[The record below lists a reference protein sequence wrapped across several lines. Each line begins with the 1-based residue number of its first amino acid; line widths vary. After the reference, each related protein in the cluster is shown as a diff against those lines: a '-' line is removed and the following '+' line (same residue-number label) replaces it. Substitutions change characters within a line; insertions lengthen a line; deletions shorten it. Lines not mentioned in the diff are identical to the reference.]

1 MNILSKDYY
10 KLLGVKKEAT
20 KEEIKK
26 AYKKLAKKYH
36 PDLNKDSSA
45 AEKFKE
51 INEAAAVLADPQKRQ
66 QYDQFGTADFGQ
78 GSGGQGF
85 SGFDFR
91 DFAGQG
97 FDFEN
102 IFENLFSGMGFG
114 GRRRPQRQNRRGRDL
129 VFDMNITL
137 EEAAKGVKKKI
148 EIDKLVE
155 CEKCKGTG
163 AEKGSSMKTCEQ
175 CNGTGVSRQTRQTPF
190 GIFQTQTTCRKCAGR
205 GEYIEEPCLECSGQ
219 GRYEQEVE
227 VEVKIPAGVDEGTQV
242 RLKGEG
248 EAGFQGS
255 SAGDLYLRLHVK
267 PHKVFERQGKE
278 LYINAPLP
286 FTTACLGGELEVPT
300 LDGKTKIK
308 IPAGT
313 QSGVIFRIKDK
324 GLPDLQGYGQG
335 SLNVEVHIE
344 VPKKLNKKQKE
355 LLKEFGKGTKKK
367 KKWWPSF
374 LGLF

>member
-1 MNILSKDYY
+1 MNTLSKDYY
-10 KLLGVKKEAT
+10 KILGVKKEAT

-36 PDLNKDSSA
+36 PDLNKDPSA

-51 INEAAAVLADPQKRQ
+51 VNEAAAVLADPQKRQ

-78 GSGGQGF
+78 GAG
-85 SGFDFR
+85 GFDFR
-91 DFAGQG
+91 DFASQG

-102 IFENLFSGMGFG
+102 IFENIFSGMGFG
-114 GRRRPQRQNRRGRDL
+114 GFGGGRRQRSRRGRDL
-129 VFDMNITL
+129 LFDLTITL
-137 EEAAKGVKKKI
+137 EEAAKGTKKKI

-163 AEKGSSMKTCEQ
+163 AEKGSSMKTCEE
-175 CNGTGVSRQTRQTPF
+175 CNGTGVSRQTRRTPF
-190 GIFQTQTTCRKCAGR
+190 GVFQTQTTCRQCQGR
-205 GEYIEEPCLECSGQ
+205 GEYIEDPCPECQGQ
-219 GRYEQEVE
+219 GRHEKEVE
-227 VEVKIPAGVDEGTQV
+227 IEVKVPAGVAEGTQLRV
-242 RLKGEG
+242 KGEG

-255 SAGDLYLRLHVK
+255 AAGDLYLRIHIK
-267 PHKVFERQGKE
+267 PHKIFERQGRE
-278 LYINAPLP
+278 LYIKAPLQ

-324 GLPDLQGYGQG
+324 GMPDLHGYGKG
-335 SLNVEVHIE
+335 GLNVEVYID
-344 VPKKLNKKQKE
+344 VPKKLTKKQKE
-355 LLKEFGKGTKKK
+355 ALKSFDKDTKKK

-374 LGLF
+374 LSLF